1 MRTIVDIP
9 EAELAPLDAL
19 CQSLHISRAEG
30 VRRAIRG
37 FVVQSRSVEAGDA
50 AFGLWAKGGDSVDY
64 QNKLRD
70 EW

>member
-9 EAELAPLDAL
+9 EAELAPLNAL
-19 CQSLHISRAEG
+19 CQSLRISRAEG
-30 VRRAIRG
+30 VRRAIHG
-37 FVVQSRSVEAGDA
+37 FVAQSRASEAGDE

-64 QNKLRD
+64 QNRLRD

>member
-9 EAELAPLDAL
+9 DAELAPLNAL
-19 CQSLHISRAEG
+19 CQSLHISRAEA

-37 FVVQSRSVEAGDA
+37 FVVQSKFAETADA